1 VRDWD
6 RRQQVIV
13 MAIAV
18 VLVVSLVVTAAFLL
32 GSDVSDAVRDSWRSV
47 ADWVLDHT

>member
-13 MAIAV
+13 VAV
-18 VLVVSLVVTAAFLL
+18 AAVLVTAAVLL
-32 GSDVSDAVRDSWRSV
+32 GSDVFDAVKDSWRSV
-47 ADWVLDHT
+47 TDWVLDHT